1 MLSSSGFIDV
11 AGSVLRQRCP
21 RCHRGRMFS
30 GWIRMYAA
38 CPVCRYAFEREPG
51 YFVGAMYVSYA
62 LAVPTLVLL
71 AVLVHWL
78 VPSWYGL
85 SLLGAT
91 LLVFLP
97 LVPLI
102 FRYSRAIWAHLD
114 WTIDPHD
121 PAG

>member
-1 MLSSSGFIDV
+1 
-11 AGSVLRQRCP
+11 
-21 RCHRGRMFS
+21 MFS
-30 GWIRMYAA
+30 GWIRMHPA
-38 CPVCRYAFEREPG
+38 CPVCRYVFEREPG

-78 VPSWYGL
+78 VPSWSGL

-91 LLVFLP
+91 LLLFLP
-97 LVPLI
+97 LVPVI
-102 FRYSRAIWAHLD
+102 FRYSRAMWAHLD
-114 WTIDPHD
+114 WTIDPQD